1 MTDKNLKLNQTLNT
15 CSLNKNFD
23 VPEYFIKNT
32 NQTFDVITISES
44 RIKSNM
50 NITTNINLL
59 NYSIEETPRNLIYIG
74 NTIAYKP
81 RKDLNIY
88 ISHELESTFVE
99 ITDTKQIK
107 YNSWCSIKTSNN
119 ESSRI

>member
-1 MTDKNLKLNQTLNT
+1 MTEKNLKLNQTLNT

-23 VPEYFIKNT
+23 VPEYFIKTT
-32 NQTFDVITISES
+32 NQKFDVITISES

-50 NITTNINLL
+50 NITTNTNLL

-81 RKDLNIY
+81 RKDLNIEHIEH
-88 ISHELESTFVE
+88 IS
-99 ITDTKQIK
+99 
-107 YNSWCSIKTSNN
+107 
-119 ESSRI
+119 

>member
-1 MTDKNLKLNQTLNT
+1 MTEKNLKLNQTLNT

-23 VPEYFIKNT
+23 VPEYFIKTT
-32 NQTFDVITISES
+32 NQKFDVITISES
-44 RIKSNM
+44 RIKSNV
-50 NITTNINLL
+50 NITTNTNLL
-59 NYSIEETPRNLIYIG
+59 NYSIKETPRNLIYIG

-88 ISHELESTFVE
+88 ISHELDSTFVE

-107 YNSWCSIKTSNN
+107 YNFWCSIKTSNN
-119 ESSRI
+119 ESS